1 MQLNKDLSIANNN
14 HKNKEYITEFFQKI
28 PKIASKT
35 MQKYLGLSEDEEQVK
50 TLVEAIERKIYLELF

>member
-1 MQLNKDLSIANNN
+1 
-14 HKNKEYITEFFQKI
+14 
-28 PKIASKT
+28 